1 MRVTP
6 ASSRARYPFAT
17 RRELS
22 EDSRLSA
29 TILRMIAL
37 NSLSAFSQ
45 DVARTG
51 SAAGVTPV
59 RSRSIEAVSRND
71 SGGRSLEAVPEQ
83 PSKPL
88 PCGSL
93 LDLKV

>member
-6 ASSRARYPFAT
+6 ASSRARYPFAN
-17 RRELS
+17 RRALS

-51 SAAGVTPV
+51 STTGVTPV
-59 RSRSIEAVSRND
+59 RSRSIEAVGRSE
-71 SGGRSLEAVPEQ
+71 SPGRSLEAIPEQ

-88 PCGSL
+88 PRGSL